1 MGSGGATPCPGQGGA
16 KVGKIGG
23 HHFYHTFNLPPAL
36 RKALCVCITERETLL
51 ASARSPGT
59 NLGADTQGP
68 GAKGQTA
75 PGEGSAAPHSPP
87 TAISISSLMM
97 HVRGYILVKA
107 SHHACL
113 SLGSHPPHPRNDR
126 VVAKTRTLIN
136 GCIICIAYLQ
146 ICNFGEYAHLEI

>member
-23 HHFYHTFNLPPAL
+23 HHFYHTFNLPPL
-36 RKALCVCITERETLL
+36 RKAFCVCITERETLL

-113 SLGSHPPHPRNDR
+113 GLGSQRP
-126 VVAKTRTLIN
+126 TREMIGSWLKLAQAHKWLHNMQT
-136 GCIICIAYLQ
+136 CISANL
-146 ICNFGEYAHLEI
+146 

>member
-1 MGSGGATPCPGQGGA
+1 MSGPRRSKSGEDRRAPLLSHLQ
-16 KVGKIGG
+16 
-23 HHFYHTFNLPPAL
+23 PASSQEGL
-36 RKALCVCITERETLL
+36 VCLHYRERETLL

-113 SLGSHPPHPRNDR
+113 GLGSHPPHPRNDR
-126 VVAKTRTLIN
+126 VVAKTRT
-136 GCIICIAYLQ
+136 GS
-146 ICNFGEYAHLEI
+146 